1 MVARRA
7 RAGILGAGLLA
18 CAPEPCTEV
27 EGLDLWDAGVSGQ
40 LCVLGDVVVNE
51 RTAAELA
58 RLEGIESIAGSLLVF
73 ANPEWTEL
81 PRFASLREI
90 GGALSISD
98 NPALTKIDAF
108 PALERIGGT
117 LYVGEH
123 PRLVSVALGDR
134 LVEIGGLQLALNP
147 ELASIAGLQRIESV
161 AGDFIVQDS
170 GRLAT
175 LEFPALARVDG
186 GLRLA
191 ALPNL
196 RSVDFSGLVRSGGL
210 NFASTGLDGLAGL
223 SALESVGA
231 VILGDN
237 PRMTELDLTGWAL
250 GSLSVHGNAGLQRL
264 AAVLTPVPETTASVF
279 VTGNAALTRF
289 DCAID
294 GEELKW
300 LVLTD
305 NAALAQIAPWT
316 GLARLSGLRIQHNAS
331 LTELRSWLPA
341 LSRADQLWI
350 FGNAALPPA
359 AVDAL
364 LTEVEHDGEPRVGD
378 NEGQVTVLDPCPWPD
393 DSVCDAEQDA
403 DGEPGT
409 GLCLVDPDGCGG

>member
-1 MVARRA
+1 MVPRRV
-7 RAGILGAGLLA
+7 RAGVLGAGLLA
-18 CAPEPCTEV
+18 CAPEPCAEV
-27 EGLDLWDAGVSGQ
+27 EGLELWDTGVSGP
-40 LCVLGDVVVNE
+40 LCVLGDVVVNN

-58 RLEGIESIAGSLLVF
+58 RLERIESIAGSLLVF

-98 NPALTKIDAF
+98 NPALTTIDAF

-123 PRLVSVALGDR
+123 PRLVSVELGDR
-134 LVEIGGLQLALNP
+134 LAEIGGLQLALNP
-147 ELASIAGLQRIESV
+147 ELAAIAGLQRVESL

-170 GRLAT
+170 ERLAT

-186 GLRLA
+186 ALGLV

-196 RSVDFSGLVRSGGL
+196 RSVDFSGLVRLGRL
-210 NFASTGLDGLAGL
+210 NVASTGLDGLVGF
-223 SALESVGA
+223 SPLEGVGSVF
-231 VILGDN
+231 IHDN
-237 PRMTELDLTGWAL
+237 PRMTELDLTGWTL
-250 GSLSVHGNAGLQRL
+250 GSLNVRDNAGLQRL
-264 AAVLTPVPETTASVF
+264 AAVLTPVPETTATVF
-279 VTGNAALTRF
+279 IIHNAALTRI

-294 GEELKW
+294 GEELRW

-305 NAALAQIAPWT
+305 NGALAQLAPWT
-316 GLARLSGLRIQHNAS
+316 GLTQVEGLRIEHNAS

-341 LSRADQLWI
+341 LSRAGEVWI

-364 LTEVEHDGEPRVGD
+364 LAEVEHDDEPRVGD

-393 DSVCDAEQDA
+393 DSVCDGEQNA

-409 GLCLVDPDGCGG
+409 GLCLVDPYGCGV